1 MWIVAVPVWAN
12 RDTDLQQLRQRIGQL
27 QTELEETRGE
37 RDTARERL
45 RDTER
50 RIGDLIRA
58 LHDSDAGIR
67 RQTLR
72 LRELEAARAQTL
84 REQSRQREELEQSIR
99 AAYVLGRQDTL
110 KLLLSQDDPARAA
123 RMLTY
128 YRYLSAARATKIDD
142 LSNVLARL
150 QQLQAEIRDR
160 QQQLTTLKAS
170 QLRDKQSLEALRA
183 ERRATLAQ
191 LDTRVR
197 NRSQEIERLR
207 RDEERLTRLV
217 RGLGAATRPSPAP
230 AGPDRTPPLTG
241 RGKWHLPVRGH
252 LAARFGQ
259 VKAPGELRWRGLFL
273 ATAEGQPVRA
283 VAAGQVVY
291 ADWLRGFGL
300 LLVLDHGHGLMTL
313 YGHNQSLYKGVGDP
327 VEPGETIALS
337 GNTGGPPEPGLYFEV
352 RDHGEPR
359 DPLDWCKL

>member
-1 MWIVAVPVWAN
+1 MLLVAIPLWAD
-12 RDTDLQQLRQRIGQL
+12 RDSDLQQLRARIDSL
-27 QTELEETRGE
+27 QTELNESRGE
-37 RDTARERL
+37 RDAARDRL

-50 RIGDLIRA
+50 RIGSLIHA
-58 LHDSDAGIR
+58 LHESDAGIR
-67 RQTLR
+67 QQSVR
-72 LRELEAARAQTL
+72 LRELDAARARTW
-84 REQSRQREELEQSIR
+84 REQNQQRQELEQSIR
-99 AAYVLGRQDTL
+99 AAYALGHQDAL

-142 LSNVLARL
+142 LSNLLARL
-150 QQLQAEIRDR
+150 QKLQAEINDR
-160 QQQLTTLKAS
+160 QQQLAALKES
-170 QLRDKQSLEALRA
+170 QLRDKQSLETLRV

-191 LDTRVR
+191 LDTRVQ

-207 RDEERLTRLV
+207 RNEERLTRLI
-217 RGLGAATRPSPAP
+217 RGLGAATRPAPSPAE
-230 AGPDRTPPLTG
+230 PDHRPLVTG
-241 RGKWHLPVRGH
+241 KGKWRLPVRGR
-252 LAARFGQ
+252 LFARFGQ
-259 VKAPGELRWRGLFL
+259 IKAPGELRWRGLFL
-273 ATAEGQPVRA
+273 GTPEGQPVRA
-283 VAAGQVVY
+283 VAGGQVVY

-300 LLVLDHGHGLMTL
+300 LLVLDHGHGIMTL